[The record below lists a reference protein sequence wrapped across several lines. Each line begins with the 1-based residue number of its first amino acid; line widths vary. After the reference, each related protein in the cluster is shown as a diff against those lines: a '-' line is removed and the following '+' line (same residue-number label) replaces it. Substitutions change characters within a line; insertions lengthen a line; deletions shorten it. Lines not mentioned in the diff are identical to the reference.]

1 MTVKNENDLNELLAG
16 GEGGEGAEE
25 IQLDED
31 GNPIAG
37 AGEEEVPPYLRDLT
51 EDDVYDRLTRVNDFP
66 SQLNGLESRFN
77 GGVNDLTQRVAN
89 IEKATPTQT
98 SFDVDKLTKGL
109 EAYDPKLA
117 EVLVPLLQDAFK
129 VSAMDENTLRPY
141 FDDANGKMKDWAGEQ
156 LVMSAY
162 SPETLAEIIPPVQ
175 DGKFTPEGQRH
186 KDFISW
192 YSQQGYQVQQSLL
205 SFGAPYINALRSFE
219 RWEQKK
225 NKGRATT
232 SQGKTDRLVN
242 GQMPTSQHRKTP
254 QPKQASLDEALADGF
269 NEAFKEVSR

>member
-1 MTVKNENDLNELLAG
+1 MSVENENDINELLNG
-16 GEGGEGAEE
+16 GDIEEAAEA
-25 IQLDED
+25 QLDED
-31 GNPIAG
+31 GNPIT
-37 AGEEEVPPYLRDLT
+37 EESIPPYLRDLS
-51 EDDVYDRLTRVNDFP
+51 EDDVYDRLTQVSDFP
-66 SQLNGLESRFN
+66 GQLNGLESRFN

-89 IEKATPTQT
+89 MEKATPTQS

-117 EVLVPLLQDAFK
+117 DVLVPLLQDAFK
-129 VSAMDENTLRPY
+129 VSAMDETTLRPY

-186 KDFISW
+186 KDFIGW
-192 YSQQGYQVQQSLL
+192 YSQQGYQTQQSLL

-219 RWEQKK
+219 HWEQKK
-225 NKGRATT
+225 NKGRADT

-242 GQMPTSQHRKTP
+242 GQVPTSQHRKTP
-254 QPKQASLDEALADGF
+254 QPKQATLDEALASGF
-269 NEAFKEVSR
+269 NEAFESLKR